1 MLTYPICL
9 VGLEDKRTIII
20 GGGDV
25 AARKAQAL
33 VDAGASI
40 TAISPDFCSPFRALC
55 EQTGRIKLVERP
67 YEPGD
72 LEGAFLV
79 IAATD
84 DLEVNQAVWE
94 EAQAGNCLINVVDD
108 PSRCNFIVPAVVER
122 GALKIAITTGGASP
136 ALARRLREQLEC
148 EIEPEY
154 GLLAAL
160 LGDLRPLVI
169 EHFEAGS
176 PRQDA
181 WRDLLDADL
190 LHVLRQAGYGR
201 ARRKALELLSL
212 ADEAVD

>member
-1 MLTYPICL
+1 MLTYPVCL

-33 VDAGASI
+33 MDAGASI
-40 TAISPDFCSPFRALC
+40 TAISPYFCPRFRALC
-55 EQTGRIKLVERP
+55 EQTDRIKLLERS
-67 YEPGD
+67 YKPGD

-79 IAATD
+79 VAATD

-94 EAQAGNCLINVVDD
+94 EARTDNCLVNVVDD

-122 GALKIAITTGGASP
+122 GVLKIAITTGGASP
-136 ALARRLREQLEC
+136 ALARRLREQLER

-160 LGDLRPLVI
+160 LGEVRPLVI

-190 LHVLRQAGYGR
+190 LHVLRQAGYDR

-212 ADEAVD
+212 SDEAVD